1 VPVLKAH
8 DERQGQARL
17 DHFLTFSQRFAKI
30 KSKRLQVRCVRVWQ
44 RWPSPSN
51 VWDMTGIF
59 IGVGR
64 GNLASLP
71 SEPLRLRMWDRACY
85 PARDGGAGL

>member
-30 KSKRLQVRCVRVWQ
+30 KSKRLQVWRCVRVCRGWLAA
-44 RWPSPSN
+44 SN
-51 VWDMTGIF
+51 PEIHV
-59 IGVGR
+59 IGRVH
-64 GNLASLP
+64 NNSAAPAAACAHIASM
-71 SEPLRLRMWDRACY
+71 RCH
-85 PARDGGAGL
+85 